1 LTIYQLGASV
11 FHASILNYYI
21 LVADAWF
28 TVASASRGGVC
39 CC

>member
-21 LVADAWF
+21 LVAADLPWHRR
-28 TVASASRGGVC
+28 VAAVC
-39 CC
+39 VVVN